1 MRITHNQLRQL
12 IRETLAQ
19 VIITDEE
26 FLDKIKSEGGIRRG
40 DEGQHVEYAQRKIKR
55 ALDFIIRD
63 RKINLNQSLSRIRR
77 VLGLDDAAQVD
88 VNVLQKLNSDIVD
101 DGVFGRKTQAGVM
114 AFQDHRGLEVDGVIG
129 PITAADLV
137 EFITTDGQN

>member
-12 IRETLAQ
+12 IRETLTR
-19 VIITDEE
+19 VIITDED

-40 DEGQHVEYAQRKIKR
+40 DEGQHVEYAQRKIKE
-55 ALDFIIRD
+55 ALLLIIRD
-63 RKINLNQSLSRIRR
+63 RAISLDQSLSRIRR

-88 VNVLQKLNSDIVD
+88 VNVLQRLSDDIVA

-129 PITAADLV
+129 PITATELV
-137 EFITTDGQN
+137 EFITSDGEI